1 MRFSELIAGIAR
13 PGVPAGGGSSSAR
26 SSGGSIG
33 RSIGGSIGRSIA
45 ARASASLDPEVLGVS
60 HDSRRVAPGDLYV
73 ALPGQRFDGWDFA
86 QAAVA
91 AGAVAVAGSPPREPA
106 VAAALPV
113 PWAALD
119 EPRAGLAALAAR
131 AYGHPDRELVL
142 AGVTGTNGKTTV
154 ALLIAAMLE
163 AAGLP
168 AGFLGTLGYRFGSLP
183 GQGSGTG
190 PPAVAAVAAVA
201 AAGGH
206 TTPEASDLFRTLRE
220 MRAAGARAAA
230 MEVSSHAL
238 AMQRVA
244 GAAFDVAVFTN
255 LTRDHLDY
263 HQDMESYFAA
273 KRRLFDQLKPGG
285 RPAVNAGDPF
295 GRRLAAEL
303 PDALTFGEGGE
314 VRASA
319 VRLSLRGIAARLET
333 PRGPVEIESPL
344 LGRYNL
350 DNLLAAAAAAEALG
364 LPHSAMARGIA
375 ARLPIPGRM
384 QPVDRGQPFPVF
396 VDYAHT
402 DAALAAALA
411 AVREVSGGG
420 KVAVV
425 FGCGGERD
433 PGKRSLM
440 GRTAGELAD
449 LPIVTSDN
457 PRGEDPLA
465 IIAAVEEGV
474 KASGNPSY
482 RLVPD
487 RGAAIRAALAAAGP
501 GWAVLVA
508 GKGHEQEQ
516 IVGERKLPF
525 SDVEEIGRALEELH
539 G

>member
-1 MRFSELIAGIAR
+1 MRFSELIAGIAAGPASR
-13 PGVPAGGGSSSAR
+13 P
-26 SSGGSIG
+26 
-33 RSIGGSIGRSIA
+33 
-45 ARASASLDPEVLGVS
+45 ASAPTGDPEVTGVT
-60 HDSRRVAPGDLYV
+60 HDSRRVEPGDVYV
-73 ALPGQRFDGWDFA
+73 ALPGERFDGWGFA
-86 QAAVA
+86 AAAVA
-91 AGAVAVAGSPPREPA
+91 AGAVAVAGPPPREPA
-106 VAAALPV
+106 LAAALAV
-113 PWAALD
+113 PWAPLA

-131 AYGHPDRELVL
+131 VFGHPDRELVL

-154 ALLIAAMLE
+154 ALLIAAMLD

-168 AGFLGTLGYRFGSLP
+168 AGFLGTLGHRFGERDF
-183 GQGSGTG
+183 
-190 PPAVAAVAAVA
+190 
-201 AAGGH
+201 AGGRGHGH
-206 TTPEASDLFRTLRE
+206 TTPESSDLFRTLRR
-220 MRAAGARAAA
+220 MAAAGARAAA

-263 HQDMESYFAA
+263 HQDMETYFAA
-273 KRRLFDQLKPGG
+273 KRSLFAQLKPGA
-285 RPAVNAGDPF
+285 RPVINAGDPY
-295 GRRLAAEL
+295 GRRLAGEL
-303 PDALTFGEGGE
+303 PGALTFGEGGA
-314 VRASA
+314 VRAAA
-319 VRLSLRGIAARLET
+319 VRLSVDGIAARLET
-333 PRGPVEIESPL
+333 PRGALAVESPL

-364 LPHSAMARGIA
+364 LPHAAMARGIA
-375 ARLPIPGRM
+375 SRRTVPGRM
-384 QPVDRGQPFPVF
+384 EAVDRGQPFPVF

-411 AVREVSGGG
+411 AVREVAGGEAV
-420 KVAVV
+420 KVALV

-433 PGKRSLM
+433 LGKRSSM
-440 GRTAGELAD
+440 GRTAGKLAD

-474 KASGNPSY
+474 KASGNRRY

-487 RGAAIRAALAAAGP
+487 RREAIRAALAAAGP

-516 IVGERKLPF
+516 IVGDRKLPF
-525 SDVEEIGRALEELH
+525 SDLEEIGRALKERF

>member
-1 MRFSELIAGIAR
+1 MRFSELIAGIAAGPSISPLAR
-13 PGVPAGGGSSSAR
+13 QDPIIVGVT
-26 SSGGSIG
+26 
-33 RSIGGSIGRSIA
+33 
-45 ARASASLDPEVLGVS
+45 
-60 HDSRRVAPGDLYV
+60 HDSRRVLPGDLYV

-86 QAAVA
+86 AAAVA
-91 AGAVAVAGSPPREPA
+91 AGAVAVAGAPPREPA
-106 VAAALPV
+106 LAAALPV
-113 PWAALD
+113 PWAPLAD
-119 EPRAGLAALAAR
+119 PRAGLAALAAR
-131 AYGHPDRELVL
+131 VYGHPDRELVM

-168 AGFLGTLGYRFGSLP
+168 AGFLGTLGHHFGDRDVSGRSGRP
-183 GQGSGTG
+183 GGY
-190 PPAVAAVAAVA
+190 
-201 AAGGH
+201 GH
-206 TTPEASDLFRTLRE
+206 TTPESSDLYRTLRE
-220 MRAAGARAAA
+220 MRDAGARAAA

-263 HQDMESYFAA
+263 HQDMESYYAA
-273 KRRLFDQLKPGG
+273 KRGLFAQLKPGA
-285 RPAVNAGDPF
+285 RAAVNAGDPY

-303 PDALTFGEGGE
+303 PAALTFGEGGA

-319 VRLSLRGIAARLET
+319 VRLSIGGIAARLET
-333 PRGPVEIESPL
+333 PRGPLEIDSPL

-364 LPHSAMARGIA
+364 LPQAAMARGIA
-375 ARLPIPGRM
+375 ERRRVPGRM
-384 QPVDRGQPFPVF
+384 EPVDRGQPFPVY

-402 DAALAAALA
+402 GAALAAALA
-411 AVREVSGGG
+411 AVREVAGAGRAG
-420 KVAVV
+420 AVKVAVV

-433 PGKRSLM
+433 PGKRSVM

-465 IIAAVEEGV
+465 IMAAVEEGV
-474 KASGNPSY
+474 KASGNSRY

-487 RGAAIRAALAAAGP
+487 RRAAIRAALAEAGP

-508 GKGHEQEQ
+508 GKGHEREQ
-516 IVGERKLPF
+516 IVAGRQLPF
-525 SDVEEIGRALEELH
+525 SDVEEIGRALEELR

>member
-1 MRFSELIAGIAR
+1 MRFSELIQGIAG
-13 PGVPAGGGSSSAR
+13 PI
-26 SSGGSIG
+26 SGP
-33 RSIGGSIGRSIA
+33 R
-45 ARASASLDPEVLGVS
+45 LDPHDPLEARDPRDPPDPDITGVT

-86 QAAVA
+86 AAAVA
-91 AGAVAVAGSPPREPA
+91 SGAVAVAGAPPRDPGL
-106 VAAALPV
+106 AAGLAV
-113 PWAALD
+113 PWAALA
-119 EPRAGLAALAAR
+119 EPRDGLAALAAR

-168 AGFLGTLGYRFGSLP
+168 AGFLGTLGYRLGERRF
-183 GQGSGTG
+183 
-190 PPAVAAVAAVA
+190 
-201 AAGGH
+201 AGGH
-206 TTPEASDLFRTLRE
+206 TTPESSDLYRILRE

-238 AMQRVA
+238 ALRRVA

-263 HQDMESYFAA
+263 HQDMEDYFAA
-273 KRRLFDQLKPGG
+273 KRGLFAQLKDGA
-285 RPAVNAGDPF
+285 RPAVNVDDPY

-303 PDALTFGEGGE
+303 PAALTFGEGGE
-314 VRASA
+314 VRAGE
-319 VRLSLRGIAARLET
+319 VRLSVRGIAARFDT
-333 PRGPVEIESPL
+333 PRGGLAVESPL
-344 LGRYNL
+344 LGRYNV
-350 DNLLAAAAAAEALG
+350 DNLLAAVAAAEALG
-364 LPHSAMARGIA
+364 LPHAAAARGIA
-375 ARLPIPGRM
+375 QRRPIPGRM
-384 QPVDRGQPFPVF
+384 EPVDRGQPFPVF

-411 AVREVSGGG
+411 SVREVAGG

-425 FGCGGERD
+425 FGCGGDRD
-433 PGKRSLM
+433 PGKRSSM

-474 KASGNPSY
+474 KASGNRRY

-487 RGAAIRAALAAAGP
+487 RREAIRAALAAAGP

-516 IVGERKLPF
+516 IVGDRKLPF
-525 SDVEEIGRALEELH
+525 SDVEEIGRALEERF